1 MKKYTTKT
9 CIVNKNKTK
18 GRKKST
24 NTFMIKKGICGNRKK
39 QKRKTMSKF
48 IKEEWSPL
56 RQALSELDAELDG
69 VVTSEIQECIEAV
82 WDELDKIEE

>member
-1 MKKYTTKT
+1 
-9 CIVNKNKTK
+9 
-18 GRKKST
+18 
-24 NTFMIKKGICGNRKK
+24 
-39 QKRKTMSKF
+39 MSKF

-69 VVTSEIQECIEAV
+69 VVTSEIQECIDAV

>member
-39 QKRKTMSKF
+39 
-48 IKEEWSPL
+48 
-56 RQALSELDAELDG
+56 
-69 VVTSEIQECIEAV
+69 
-82 WDELDKIEE
+82 

>member
-1 MKKYTTKT
+1 LGKTGTRYLKRNQRRRRIEMKKYTTKT

-39 QKRKTMSKF
+39 
-48 IKEEWSPL
+48 
-56 RQALSELDAELDG
+56 
-69 VVTSEIQECIEAV
+69 
-82 WDELDKIEE
+82 

>member
-1 MKKYTTKT
+1 MKKYTTKI

-39 QKRKTMSKF
+39 
-48 IKEEWSPL
+48 
-56 RQALSELDAELDG
+56 
-69 VVTSEIQECIEAV
+69 
-82 WDELDKIEE
+82 